1 MDFKSRFKGKC
12 SVMNK
17 EGVIG
22 IVKQPSNPV
31 AKEKSPTYLSDYDYE
46 PTPIS
51 SKTHATEVPKE
62 FR

>member
-1 MDFKSRFKGKC
+1 
-12 SVMNK
+12 MNK